1 MPILVLIFGVET
13 WVVTPLMVRVLGR
26 FQDQVAQSLMGRLP
40 RLKTDGKWEYNLE
53 ATAREEVG
61 FKIMEEYIRKRN
73 NTAAN

>member
-1 MPILVLIFGVET
+1 
-13 WVVTPLMVRVLGR
+13 MVRVLGR
-26 FQDQVAQSLMGRLP
+26 FQEQVAQSLMGRFP

-73 NTAAN
+73 ITAAN